1 MKNPTWTRDEI
12 ILAMDFYMDHFESIP
27 GKDSSEI
34 NDLSKLLNKFRNK
47 NGLHGD
53 AKFRN
58 NSGVYMKMMNLRG
71 FDDRYTGSGLK
82 ASSKGDREVWD
93 YFYDKPQELKIAA
106 NKIREYIDSENVE
119 IDIDILI
126 DSEFEEEASEGK
138 VITRIH
144 QTYER
149 DTKLVRKKKERVL
162 KEKGKLLCEACGF
175 DFQACYGDR
184 GKGFIECHHTK
195 PVSEIGDKGKTNIDD
210 LALLCS
216 NCHRM
221 IHRKR
226 PWISL
231 ADLKELV
238 NASMS
243 S

>member
-12 ILAMDFYMDHFESIP
+12 ILAMDFYMDYFELIP

-58 NSGVYMKMMNLRG
+58 SSGVYMKMMNLRG

-93 YFYDKPQELKIAA
+93 YFYDKTYELKNAA
-106 NKIREYIDSENVE
+106 NKIKDYIESENVE
-119 IDIDILI
+119 IDIDIQI

-162 KEKGKLLCEACGF
+162 KEKGKLDCEVCGF
-175 DFQACYGDR
+175 NFTERYGNR
-184 GKGFIECHHTK
+184 GEEFIECHHTK
-195 PVSEIGDKGKTNIDD
+195 PVSEIGESGKSNIDD

-226 PWISL
+226 PWINV
-231 ADLKELV
+231 DELKRLLQTT
-238 NASMS
+238 
-243 S
+243 

>member
-47 NGLHGD
+47 NGLNGD

-58 NSGVYMKMMNLRG
+58 SSGVYMKMMNLRG

-93 YFYDKPQELKIAA
+93 YFYDKTQELKHAA
-106 NKIREYIDSENVE
+106 NKIKEYIESENEE
-119 IDIDILI
+119 IDIDIQI

-162 KEKGKLLCEACGF
+162 REKGKLLCEACGF
-175 DFQACYGDR
+175 DFQECYGDR
-184 GKGFIECHHTK
+184 GKNFIECHHTK
-195 PVSEIGDKGKTNIDD
+195 PVSEIGEKGKTNIDD
-210 LALLCS
+210 LALLCA

-226 PWISL
+226 PWISVSR
-231 ADLKELV
+231 LKEFI
-238 NASMS
+238 NADI
-243 S
+243 

>member
-27 GKDSSEI
+27 AKDSSEI

-106 NKIREYIDSENVE
+106 KKIKEYIDSENVE
-119 IDIDILI
+119 IDIDIQI
-126 DSEFEEEASEGK
+126 DNEFEEEASEGK

-175 DFQACYGDR
+175 DFQARYGDR

-238 NASMS
+238 KASMS

>member
-58 NSGVYMKMMNLRG
+58 SSGVYMKMMNLRG
-71 FDDRYTGSGLK
+71 FDDRYTGSGLT
-82 ASSKGDREVWD
+82 ASSKGDREVWN
-93 YFYDKPQELKIAA
+93 YFYDKTQELKHAA
-106 NKIREYIDSENVE
+106 NKIKEYIESENEE
-119 IDIDILI
+119 IDIDIQI

-162 KEKGKLLCEACGF
+162 REKGKLLCEACGF
-175 DFQACYGDR
+175 DFQECYGDR
-184 GKGFIECHHTK
+184 GKNFIECHHTK
-195 PVSEIGDKGKTNIDD
+195 PVSEIGEKGKTNIDD
-210 LALLCS
+210 LALLCA

-221 IHRKR
+221 IHRRR
-226 PWISL
+226 PWISV
-231 ADLKELV
+231 ADLKELINV
-238 NASMS
+238 SI
-243 S
+243 

>member
-12 ILAMDFYMDHFESIP
+12 ILAMDFYMDFFESIP
-27 GKDSSEI
+27 GKDSADI
-34 NDLSKLLNKFRNK
+34 RGLSDLLNVFRNK

-93 YFYDKPQELKIAA
+93 YFFNKPRELKRAA
-106 NKIREYIDSENVE
+106 NKIKDYIESENV
-119 IDIDILI
+119 DIDINIDI

-138 VITRIH
+138 VVTRIH

-149 DTKLVRKKKERVL
+149 DTKLVRRKKRKVL
-162 KEKGKLLCEACGF
+162 EEQGKLTCEVCDF
-175 DFQACYGDR
+175 DFQERYGER
-184 GKGFIECHHTK
+184 GKEYIECHHTK
-195 PVSEIGDKGKTNIDD
+195 PVSEIGETGKTGIDD
-210 LALLCS
+210 LVLLCS

-226 PWISL
+226 PWISVS
-231 ADLKELV
+231 DLKGLLNGGV
-238 NASMS
+238 
-243 S
+243 

>member
-27 GKDSSEI
+27 GKESSEI

-93 YFYDKPQELKIAA
+93 HFFDKPEELKKAA
-106 NKIREYIDSENVE
+106 NKIREYIESENVKIN
-119 IDIDILI
+119 IDIDIDI

-138 VITRIH
+138 IITRIH

-149 DTKLVRKKKERVL
+149 DTKLVRMKKERVL

-175 DFQACYGDR
+175 DFSDKYGER
-184 GKGFIECHHTK
+184 GKDFIECHHTK
-195 PVSEIGDKGKTNIDD
+195 PVSEIGDKGKTNIDE
-210 LALLCS
+210 LALLCA

-226 PWISL
+226 PWLSVSV
-231 ADLKELV
+231 LKNIICEEL
-238 NASMS
+238 
-243 S
+243 